1 MSPVASLSFGSLG
14 TMDAAH
20 PKEIIL
26 TAANV
31 GMFPKFK
38 QLFDDGKIAADST
51 GRLRYKHGAPVGRLI
66 LMRVLK
72 DGTPKYAE
80 SAAEWFD
87 PGSPKAQQFVWP

>member
-1 MSPVASLSFGSLG
+1 
-14 TMDAAH
+14 MDTTP
-20 PKEIIL
+20 PKEITL

-31 GMFPKFK
+31 GIFPKFK
-38 QLFDDGKIAADST
+38 QAFDEGKIVADST
-51 GRLRYKHGAPVGRLI
+51 GRLRYKHGAPVGRMI

-87 PGSPKAQQFVWP
+87 PDSSKAREFVWP